1 MCQKST
7 HPAPSRQF
15 VTVDKA
21 AHMAISRPKFLT
33 ALVATSAL
41 VLTGCSGGSE
51 DGGAGDDT
59 YSVGINQLVQHPAL
73 DDATA
78 GFKEAFDEA
87 GVEVEFEEQNANGE
101 QATALTIA
109 QQFAADDLDLAL
121 AVATP
126 AAQAMAQ
133 NLLDIPLLFTAVTDP
148 VSAELVESMEA
159 PGSNVTGTSDEA
171 PIERQLE
178 LLKEIVPDAERVGIV
193 HASGEVNSEV
203 QVEQATEAAG
213 PLDLEISTQT
223 VTTVNEIQQAV
234 EALGDVDAIYVPTDN
249 MVVSG
254 ISSLVQV
261 AESKQ
266 IPVIAAEE
274 GTVEGGAVATLGI
287 DYTELGRQTG
297 EMALRILQDDEDPA
311 EMPVETAAEFTY
323 VVNEAAAER
332 QGVTIP
338 EDILAEAERK

>member
-1 MCQKST
+1 
-7 HPAPSRQF
+7 
-15 VTVDKA
+15 
-21 AHMAISRPKFLT
+21 MAFARAKLIT
-33 ALVATSAL
+33 GLVATSAL
-41 VLTGCSGGSE
+41 VLAGCTSDSDDGATGGGES
-51 DGGAGDDT
+51 
-59 YSVGINQLVQHPAL
+59 YKIGINQLVQHPAL
-73 DDATA
+73 DSATE
-78 GFKEAFDEA
+78 GFKEAFSEA
-87 GVEVEFEEQNANGE
+87 GVEVEFTEQNANGE

-133 NLLDIPLLFTAVTDP
+133 NIIDIPLLFTAVTDP
-148 VSAELVESMEA
+148 VSAELVDSMEE
-159 PGSNVTGTSDEA
+159 PGANVTGTSDAA
-171 PIERQLE
+171 PIDEQLE
-178 LLKEIVPDAERVGIV
+178 LLKEIVPGAERVGIV
-193 HASGEVNSEV
+193 YASGEVNSQV
-203 QVEQATEAAG
+203 QVDQAQQAAG
-213 PLDLEISTQT
+213 PLDLEIVTQT

-249 MVVSG
+249 MIVSG
-254 ISSLVQV
+254 IASLVQV

-266 IPVIAAEE
+266 LPVIAAEE

-297 EMALRILQDDEDPA
+297 EMALRILRDGEDPA
-311 EMPVETAAEFTY
+311 MMPVETATDFTY

-338 EDILAEAERK
+338 EDILAEADRK